1 MVDIL
6 REPVELID
14 EDLDAVA
21 GGGRGENEVS
31 FNHNRINGGGNVT
44 ATNNGGVSIDIDNG

>member
-1 MVDIL
+1 MKDIL

-21 GGGRGENEVS
+21 GGGRGQNEVS
-31 FNHNRINGGGNVT
+31 FNHNHINGGGNVT
-44 ATNNGGVSIDIDNG
+44 ASNNGGVQIDIDNG

>member
-31 FNHNRINGGGNVT
+31 FNHNHINGGGNVYS
-44 ATNNGGVSIDIDNG
+44 AFNGGVSIDINNG